1 MRAYAEVIGAPA
13 GSPKGL
19 RLPREALS
27 LELAAGGDGS
37 LLRSNLIDFELV
49 AGGAD
54 AATKT
59 GKALLAELAGGDKR
73 ALAYTRINFAAAW
86 LRLGGLPR
94 AHALAQA
101 DWPQGRLF
109 GLQLYWADHRALLAA
124 REVRPREDAWLA
136 GYADAGYAA
145 RAESRQPNEAA
156 AHAQACT
163 LARTALGDAEFE
175 RLQAEGRGSPTC
187 RSRPSPSHQTTAPD
201 AGVLHGRRSGTMPVP
216 MRSQARRPQA
226 PTRRCLG
233 RRASAR
239 AGRIR

>member
-109 GLQLYWADHRALLAA
+109 GLQLYWADHRALLAVL
-124 REVRPREDAWLA
+124 EVRSREDAR
-136 GYADAGYAA
+136 YAA

-175 RLQAEGRGSPTC
+175 RLQAEGCGSPTS
-187 RSRPSPSHQTTAPD
+187 RSRPSPSHQATAPE